1 MSNWKIRYAEAHYK
15 HTLER
20 TPSVVKDGLYC
31 EPKYPD
37 VKKSGGLTLMICNYI
52 NWMGWRA
59 TRINT
64 MGRQIGSKWIKGTT
78 RRGSSDVSSTVVGR
92 SIMWE
97 VKVGKDKPSDHQLA
111 EQAKERKAGG
121 EYYFVHTPEEFF
133 LLLDEFLNRI

>member
-1 MSNWKIRYAEAHYK
+1 MSNWKIRYTEAHYK

-20 TPSVVKDGLYC
+20 TPSVVKDGHYAPPIM
-31 EPKYPD
+31 PK
-37 VKKSGGLTLMICNYI
+37 VATANGLTLMICNYI

-78 RRGSSDVSSTVVGR
+78 RRGSSDISSTVLGR

-97 VKVGKDKPSDHQLA
+97 VKVGKDKPSEHQLA

-133 LLLDEFLNRI
+133 LLLDEFLNKI